1 LPAPLADPA
10 ASRPRRAVPRRAL
23 VLDVA
28 GPAAAALLAGCAT
41 DAGPA
46 VSDRAAGTSLTVYS
60 GRQEVLV
67 GPLLEIFAKASGVN
81 LRIRYGDSAEL
92 AAALLEEGQNS
103 PADVFF
109 SQDAGAL
116 GALAQRDLLAT
127 LPDELLNRVSP
138 RFRSPAGLWVGT
150 TARARVVAYN
160 TEALKA
166 ADLPDSILGFTD
178 PKWKGRIG
186 WAPPNASFQAFIT
199 AFRLTAGEAAA
210 RSWIEGIKANNPRS
224 YVNNIAALHAVAR
237 GEIQVAFVNH
247 YYLHAIQA
255 DQGKIPVANYHP
267 RDAGVGAMINV
278 AGTGILKTAR
288 NAEGARG
295 FIAFL
300 LGPEAQRHFA
310 EHEFEYPVVAGAPA
324 PKGATPLAQIR
335 APDIDLSNLA
345 DLQGTLA
352 LLRSTGVL

>member
-1 LPAPLADPA
+1 MPGRLA
-10 ASRPRRAVPRRAL
+10 ASNAVRRARGTSRRAHAFEL
-23 VLDVA
+23 A
-28 GPAAAALLAGCAT
+28 GLAATALLAACT
-41 DAGPA
+41 NDAG
-46 VSDRAAGTSLTVYS
+46 RAAGTTLTVYS

-67 GPLLEIFAKASGVN
+67 GPLMDLFAKKSGVN
-81 LRIRYGDSAEL
+81 LRIRYGDSAEV
-92 AAALLEEGQNS
+92 AAAIMEEGGNS

-116 GALAQRDLLAT
+116 GALAQRDLLTT
-127 LPDELLNRVSP
+127 LPEDLLRRVNE
-138 RFRSPAGLWVGT
+138 RFRSPTGKWVGT

-160 TEALKA
+160 TLALKETE
-166 ADLPDSILGFTD
+166 LPDSILGFTD
-178 PKWKGRIG
+178 PRWRGRIG

-199 AFRLTAGEAAA
+199 AFRITAGEAAA
-210 RSWIEGIKANNPRS
+210 RSWIEGIKANLPKS
-224 YVNNIAALHAVAR
+224 YANNIAALHAVAR
-237 GEIQVAFVNH
+237 GEVQVAFVNH

-278 AGTGILKTAR
+278 AGTAILSSSR
-288 NAEGARG
+288 NQEGARA
-295 FIAFL
+295 FIDYL
-300 LGPEAQRHFA
+300 LSQEAQRHFA

-324 PKGATPLAQIR
+324 PPGATPLAQIR
-335 APDIDLSNLA
+335 APNIDLSNLA